1 MKHVLGKSLGDFAAA
16 LNAFR
21 AAVEPYPELSSLL
34 FADTAGWTK
43 LLIYKLLPHLEGDG
57 CLVAAVAG
65 GTNTG
70 KSTVF
75 NLLLGQDVS
84 PVCPTA
90 AATCRPVLA
99 GNATRVAQCL
109 EGKLVPE
116 FTPLRL
122 ECANDVISSETAGD
136 AIFVSQQD
144 SLTDRLV
151 LLDIP
156 DVDSIERQHWELAE
170 SIQAAGDVL
179 IAVLTGEKY
188 KDERV
193 VSFFKRARASGRLI
207 IPLMN
212 KADPYNGYEVARRQL
227 EDFCSE
233 IALEEPVPMFVTPHD
248 FKITDDYAKPILS
261 INGAA
266 PLRAHVESLDV
277 AEIKEHV
284 YRNSVDHMLAESG
297 VFLERAVE
305 MGEMLRRVAADFERR
320 AETCAS
326 RYDPEPG
333 EDVGRVL
340 HEFIASK
347 RGLLSRT
354 MSRVG
359 SVMDRYFSPVGRMLT
374 RAVRGRTA
382 LEGPLPALREEALR
396 AKHRTTVETFARELI
411 RDYLQSGQNLQ
422 PPAAQLIFGELE
434 RLNIEEAAQHAADAV
449 LGSSS
454 ISRSFRDHVRQTIE
468 TWWSENPI
476 MRQVLLELDA
486 LLIFTPTAIA
496 IPLAFYTGGVGV
508 PEVMAAAGPFAGIFF
523 ARIMEEQFATKWFD
537 LMEPWRREQQQRLR
551 DILIQH
557 ITQPALGALTAAQK
571 PFNSGMLDTL
581 RRHHDQCRKAC

>member
-1 MKHVLGKSLGDFAAA
+1 MKHVLGQSLSDFAAA
-16 LNAFR
+16 LNVFR
-21 AAVEPYPELSSLL
+21 GALEPFPELSYQL
-34 FADTAGWTK
+34 FAETEGWTR
-43 LLIYKLLPHLEGDG
+43 LLVYKLLPHLEGDG
-57 CLVAAVAG
+57 CLVVAVAG

-70 KSTVF
+70 KSTIF
-75 NLLLGQDVS
+75 NLLLGEEVS

-116 FTPLRL
+116 FKPMRL
-122 ECANDVISSETAGD
+122 ECANDVISGEAPGD
-136 AIFVSQQD
+136 AIFVAQHD

-170 SIQAAGDVL
+170 NIQAAGDVL
-179 IAVLTGEKY
+179 VAVLTAEKY

-193 VSFFKRARASGRLI
+193 VSFFKRARTSGRII

-212 KADPYNGYEVARRQL
+212 KADPYNGFEVARRQL
-227 EDFCSE
+227 EDFCGE
-233 IALEEPVPMFVTPHD
+233 IGVEDSVPIFVTAHD
-248 FKITDDYAKPILS
+248 FKITDDFAKPILS
-261 INGAA
+261 LNGAA

-277 AEIKEHV
+277 AGIKEHV

-297 VFLERAVE
+297 AFLERAME
-305 MGEMLRRVAADFERR
+305 MGETLRRVTEEFERR

-333 EDVGRVL
+333 EDVGKVL

-354 MSRVG
+354 MSKFG
-359 SVMDRYFSPVGRMLT
+359 NIMDRYFSPVGRMLT

-382 LEGPLPALREEALR
+382 LEGPLPALREETLL
-396 AKHRTTVETFARELI
+396 AKHRATVETFARELT
-411 RDYLQSGQNLQ
+411 RDYLQSAQNLQ
-422 PPAAQLIFGELE
+422 PPAAQLILDELGH
-434 RLNIEEAAQHAADAV
+434 LNTDEAAQHAADAM

-454 ISRSFRDHVRQTIE
+454 VSRSFRDHVHRTIDV
-468 TWWSENPI
+468 WWNENFI

-496 IPLAFYTGGVGV
+496 VPLSFYTGGVGV
-508 PEVMAAAGPFAGIFF
+508 PEVLAAAGPFAGIFF
-523 ARIMEEQFATKWFD
+523 ARIMEEQFAAKWFD

-551 DILIQH
+551 DILIEH
-557 ITQPALGALTAAQK
+557 ITHPALSALTAARK
-571 PFNSGMLDTL
+571 PFDNEMLDVL